1 MPECGYTQF
10 YLNNIRNP
18 EMSTYHK
25 LVEIDLKLGID
36 YTKHL
41 VVAMK
46 MLGRKMKFD
55 EVLFGGTKNIIY
67 RYFKVHEVHQNYTY
81 GQSRFR
87 LHATG

>member
-18 EMSTYHK
+18 EMSIYHK

-55 EVLFGGTKNIIY
+55 EV
-67 RYFKVHEVHQNYTY
+67 
-81 GQSRFR
+81 
-87 LHATG
+87 